1 MYHKIG
7 VLAKRFGITP
17 QALRFY
23 EQHGLLVPDRPEEG
37 GARRYHTRNFKWLYS
52 IRRYHDLGFRMEE
65 TLSLFACET
74 PQALSAM
81 VGAKEAETLSEIRAL
96 ERRLS
101 ALGRQR
107 EDLAR
112 IARLLHRCEVADMPR
127 LWLLIDQDG
136 QRVDPSPALQ
146 EEVRAWMRLLPWV
159 YAASV
164 LDRSAL
170 LRPESV
176 GARKSGFLVEADTAE
191 EIGLSPGVRAVCLE
205 GGRAIHTVTT
215 LDRPNATTGNLLG
228 HVLDYAQERGLTIRA
243 DAVGRCLAKTGEL
256 QCQEDLCPR
265 SVYYEYWLPIE
276 GV

>member
-1 MYHKIG
+1 M
-7 VLAKRFGITP
+7 
-17 QALRFY
+17 
-23 EQHGLLVPDRPEEG
+23 
-37 GARRYHTRNFKWLYS
+37 
-52 IRRYHDLGFRMEE
+52 
-65 TLSLFACET
+65 
-74 PQALSAM
+74 
-81 VGAKEAETLSEIRAL
+81 
-96 ERRLS
+96 
-101 ALGRQR
+101 
-107 EDLAR
+107 
-112 IARLLHRCEVADMPR
+112 
-127 LWLLIDQDG
+127 
-136 QRVDPSPALQ
+136 
-146 EEVRAWMRLLPWV
+146 
-159 YAASV
+159 

-228 HVLDYAQERGLTIRA
+228 HVLDYAQERGLTVRA